1 MTLSEAKRESTW
13 LESKSYCADKAKKDV
28 EPVNLSLARHPYHEE
43 DLKTHKKGGS
53 YGPHKRSSGF
63 A

>member
-1 MTLSEAKRESTW
+1 MALSEAKRESTW
-13 LESKSYCADKAKKDV
+13 LENKSYCADKARQDI
-28 EPVNLSLARHPYHEE
+28 EPVKLSLSRHPYHED
-43 DLKTHKKGGS
+43 DLKGHKKGGS